1 MKHHVPVFPIVLA
14 GLLAGTSFW
23 LEHYVRTQASHPDGR
38 LRHDPDMVANN
49 ATQQRFDA
57 NGKRLYV
64 LQTATLTHYP
74 DDETT
79 WVTKPLLQHFG
90 KPQPIT
96 LSSDTAQILGEG
108 REIRL
113 AGNVRGEREAG
124 NDVLAMSFAT
134 ERLTVVPDDERAFT
148 DAAVHMT
155 HGRSELDGQGLQLD
169 QLHGTFSLNQV
180 SATFYPKSRDK
191 NR

>member
-1 MKHHVPVFPIVLA
+1 MR
-14 GLLAGTSFW
+14 
-23 LEHYVRTQASHPDGR
+23 LEH
-38 LRHDPDMVANN
+38 
-49 ATQQRFDA
+49 F
-57 NGKRLYV
+57 
-64 LQTATLTHYP
+64 
-74 DDETT
+74 
-79 WVTKPLLQHFG
+79 
-90 KPQPIT
+90 
-96 LSSDTAQILGEG
+96 
-108 REIRL
+108 
-113 AGNVRGEREAG
+113 RGEREAG
-124 NDVLAMSFAT
+124 DDVLAMSFAT